1 MAYEYV
7 PRPNDTIPGTPDRP
21 RFLIFGYQGEAG
33 GSPFSEDVATFGG
46 KVYGGWN
53 AQVYNMFGDGNSAT
67 FYMTLDNDELIR
79 LTNLPQGTQYTITEY
94 YANVNTSDTGAPSPE
109 SSQASNVAAQGYAVT
124 VKQDGSQTAVATD
137 TISGT
142 ITELDKRYYNQFT
155 NTLDEHVEIELK
167 ARKHLYGYTW
177 SGERYYINLTGEE
190 GSPMPGASGRTRFY
204 RSFPEGS
211 AGDADVDGYTFGK
224 IRFTS
229 PGTYVYTVAEDD
241 SGQMVD
247 GILHDAEKTITV
259 VVVEDTATHT
269 LSIES
274 VTGDDT
280 EWDANTNTALTTI
293 TNSREKVILKK
304 TDEITGQTI
313 EGAVFELFQ
322 GREKLYLNTDYLI
335 LTRAQVEAIIGMDI
349 TSDAAAEAMEQNGIS
364 STITIGEAE
373 LIGVILD
380 QEYKLSEV
388 SAPAGYVIKN
398 KDITFTLTKTG
409 DGREISVEGANASAE
424 GITITITN
432 PPGAELPM
440 TGGSGTLPYT
450 FGGLAM
456 IMASALMYGF
466 RMRRGERR
474 LK

>member
-1 MAYEYV
+1 M
-7 PRPNDTIPGTPDRP
+7 
-21 RFLIFGYQGEAG
+21 
-33 GSPFSEDVATFGG
+33 
-46 KVYGGWN
+46 
-53 AQVYNMFGDGNSAT
+53 
-67 FYMTLDNDELIR
+67 
-79 LTNLPQGTQYTITEY
+79 
-94 YANVNTSDTGAPSPE
+94 
-109 SSQASNVAAQGYAVT
+109 
-124 VKQDGSQTAVATD
+124 
-137 TISGT
+137 
-142 ITELDKRYYNQFT
+142 
-155 NTLDEHVEIELK
+155 
-167 ARKHLYGYTW
+167 
-177 SGERYYINLTGEE
+177 
-190 GSPMPGASGRTRFY
+190 
-204 RSFPEGS
+204 
-211 AGDADVDGYTFGK
+211 
-224 IRFTS
+224 
-229 PGTYVYTVAEDD
+229 YTVAEDD
-241 SGQMVD
+241 PGQMVD
-247 GILHDAEKTITV
+247 GILHDTAKTITI

-322 GREKLYLNTDYLI
+322 GREKLYLDEDNLI

-424 GITITITN
+424 GIMITITN

-440 TGGSGTLPYT
+440 TGSSGITIFYVV
-450 FGGLAM
+450 G
-456 IMASALMYGF
+456 ALLVLGAGVVLVTRR
-466 RMRRGERR
+466 RMDAQ
-474 LK
+474 

>member
-1 MAYEYV
+1 MIYS
-7 PRPNDTIPGTPDRP
+7 RPVRIILGILC
-21 RFLIFGYQGEAG
+21 FALIFWYL
-33 GSPFSEDVATFGG
+33 SRWYNNSVMSFSVGA
-46 KVYGGWN
+46 
-53 AQVYNMFGDGNSAT
+53 AQVSESAEP
-67 FYMTLDNDELIR
+67 DAAEPD
-79 LTNLPQGTQYTITEY
+79 
-94 YANVNTSDTGAPSPE
+94 AAAVPE
-109 SSQASNVAAQGYAVT
+109 EAETPAEPEPTPTPEPERPEV
-124 VKQDGSQTAVATD
+124 
-137 TISGT
+137 
-142 ITELDKRYYNQFT
+142 
-155 NTLDEHVEIELK
+155 LK
-167 ARKHLYGYTW
+167 AAELG
-177 SGERYYINLTGEE
+177 L
-190 GSPMPGASGRTRFY
+190 PAP
-204 RSFPEGS
+204 PEIDIS
-211 AGDADVDGYTFGK
+211 QWQYVLVNGDHPLDPYDYE
-224 IRFTS
+224 
-229 PGTYVYTVAEDD
+229 PAELAYLN
-241 SGQMVD
+241 M
-247 GILHDAEKTITV
+247 
-259 VVVEDTATHT
+259 
-269 LSIES
+269 
-274 VTGDDT
+274 TGDDT

-322 GREKLYLNTDYLI
+322 GREKLYLDADNLI

-373 LIGVILD
+373 LVGVILD

-424 GITITITN
+424 GIMITITN

-474 LK
+474 LN